1 MILIG
6 ENINVMN
13 TKIRQAM
20 KDRDKKVIQDLAL
33 KEKETGVDYLD
44 LNIGPAR
51 KNGPEL
57 MTWMVETVQ
66 EVVDL
71 PLSLDTTNVEAM
83 EAGLKAHKGGAP
95 IINSISA
102 RPERMDALL
111 PLVKKY
117 SASFVALLLGVEGIP
132 RDEAERGALAAEM
145 LARFAE
151 EDIPNESVYFDP
163 IVLPISS
170 QQAQVQGCT
179 NFMQM
184 FAELAPGCNSTCGVS
199 NVSNGTPENLR
210 PILNRTYLM
219 MLANYGM
226 ASSIVDAFDKEMVS
240 IGKGQRSALQELV
253 KKVMDGEEPN
263 LDNLSSE
270 EKDCVKTAKV
280 ILGHSLYSH
289 SWLKL

>member
-1 MILIG
+1 
-6 ENINVMN
+6 
-13 TKIRQAM
+13 
-20 KDRDKKVIQDLAL
+20 
-33 KEKETGVDYLD
+33 
-44 LNIGPAR
+44 
-51 KNGPEL
+51 
-57 MTWMVETVQ
+57 
-66 EVVDL
+66 VDL